1 MIVIEINNLKNV
13 KDKMGKNKGDVLM
26 RIFEERI
33 NQIDKKSYVEQRLGG
48 EELVILVLK
57 MND

>member
-33 NQIDKKSYVEQRLGG
+33 N
-48 EELVILVLK
+48 
-57 MND
+57 